1 MVVVTR
7 GPDAESPAAVGA
19 LAPGGV
25 RTVMSDQAYA
35 DYAVPATPYFVMVDG
50 PSGRV
55 AGEGAAVNWRQ
66 LAGLA
71 GRAAGDSALAARRR
85 RHRARLRDT
94 DAELAAAGIEPGDP
108 SLWPGRDQP

>member
-1 MVVVTR
+1 
-7 GPDAESPAAVGA
+7 
-19 LAPGGV
+19 
-25 RTVMSDQAYA
+25 MSDQAYA

-94 DAELAAAGIEPGDP
+94 DAELVSRRHRARRPQPVAGEGPAVNVPALVAAGIAVAVVGAIRSAWSP
-108 SLWPGRDQP
+108 